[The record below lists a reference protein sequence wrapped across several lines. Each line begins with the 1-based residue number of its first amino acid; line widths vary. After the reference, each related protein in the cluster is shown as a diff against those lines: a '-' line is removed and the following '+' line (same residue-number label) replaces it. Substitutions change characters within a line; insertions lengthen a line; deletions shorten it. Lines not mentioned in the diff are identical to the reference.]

1 MVVGYNRLLAMAQN
15 NLTEK
20 KIFSYS
26 EAIAL
31 MPEVQRLT
39 EAAYQQIEAL
49 QAGTVEKASSPAAQQ
64 EMDRIV
70 SEWAR
75 SIMERGIDVKGLWL
89 VDFDNG
95 SGYYCWRYPEQG
107 LRFYHSYE
115 DGFRGRVPI
124 Q

>member
-1 MVVGYNRLLAMAQN
+1 MAQHDV
-15 NLTEK
+15 TEK
-20 KIFSYS
+20 KIFSYA
-26 EAIAL
+26 EALAL

-39 EAAYQQIEAL
+39 EAAYRRIEAI
-49 QAGTVEKASSPAAQQ
+49 QEGGVESVSSPAAQQ

-75 SIMERGIDVKGLWL
+75 AIMELGIDVKGLWL

-95 SGYYCWRYPEQG
+95 SGYYCWRYPEPA
-107 LRFYHSYE
+107 LRFFHSYE

>member
-1 MVVGYNRLLAMAQN
+1 MVVGYNRVFMGPDDIS
-15 NLTEK
+15 EKK
-20 KIFSYS
+20 KIFSYA
-26 EAIAL
+26 EALAL

-39 EAAYQQIEAL
+39 DAAYQRIEAL
-49 QAGTVEKASSPAAQQ
+49 QTGITENPAPAMQD
-64 EMDRIV
+64 EMDRVV
-70 SEWAR
+70 SEWAHA
-75 SIMERGIDVKGLWL
+75 IMEHGIDVKGLWL

-107 LRFYHSYE
+107 LRFFHSYE

>member
-1 MVVGYNRLLAMAQN
+1 MARHD
-15 NLTEK
+15 LTEKK
-20 KIFSYS
+20 KIFSYA
-26 EAIAL
+26 EAVAL

-39 EAAYQQIEAL
+39 EAAYRRIEAI
-49 QAGTVEKASSPAAQQ
+49 QTESVETASSPAAQQ
-64 EMDRIV
+64 EMDLIV

-75 SIMERGIDVKGLWL
+75 AIMDHGIDVKGLWL

-95 SGYYCWRYPEQG
+95 SGYYCWRYPEPG